1 MKRNAVYMIIVVVL
15 AAGLVVFKQRTLSK
29 GTNQEVNT
37 LPAILLVADLREA
50 DSTNDTCA
58 QIIQVVREARS
69 RGVRVAELMPNS
81 DSALLK
87 NHRVVVAPTV
97 LVLDRDGRELNR
109 FEGES
114 IATLEA
120 IRTRLNQIQSDNR

>member
-1 MKRNAVYMIIVVVL
+1 MKRNTLYVIIVVVL
-15 AAGLVVFKQRTLSK
+15 AAGLVIFKQRTASK
-29 GTNQEVNT
+29 SPNQEVA
-37 LPAILLVADLREA
+37 LPAVVLVADLREA

-58 QIIQVVREARS
+58 AIIRVVREARD

-97 LVLDRDGRELNR
+97 LVLDKDGQELSR

-114 IATLEA
+114 VATLDA
-120 IRTRLNQIQSDNR
+120 IRTRLKQIQSDNR

>member
-1 MKRNAVYMIIVVVL
+1 MKKNTLYVIIVVVL
-15 AAGLVVFKQRTLSK
+15 AAGLVIFKQRTAPKS
-29 GTNQEVNT
+29 TNQEVS
-37 LPAILLVADLREA
+37 LPAVVLIADLREA
-50 DSTNDTCA
+50 DSPKDTCA

-97 LVLDRDGRELNR
+97 LVLDRDGRELSR